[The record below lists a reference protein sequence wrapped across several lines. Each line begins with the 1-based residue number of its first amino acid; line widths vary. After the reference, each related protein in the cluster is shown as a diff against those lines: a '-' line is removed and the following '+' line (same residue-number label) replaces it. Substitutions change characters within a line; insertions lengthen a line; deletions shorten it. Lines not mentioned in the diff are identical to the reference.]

1 MKTFQYLAIPYIFF
15 AIGSALRSL
24 FIGTGNTLVYLIPS
38 AAVNLGIYIPLGLL
52 VKANAYTPSF
62 VELMAMSFVVFAT
75 DLVIVSLLT
84 LGEYRVLERRL
95 SQDAETRGLVSND
108 ATRPRSSP
116 GS

>member
-1 MKTFQYLAIPYIFF
+1 
-15 AIGSALRSL
+15 
-24 FIGTGNTLVYLIPS
+24 
-38 AAVNLGIYIPLGLL
+38 LGLL
-52 VKANAYTPSF
+52 VKANVYTPSF
-62 VELMAMSFVVFAT
+62 VELMVMSFVVFTT

-84 LGEYRVLERRL
+84 LGEYRVLESRL